1 MRLPSSAFSARQ
13 RCRNSSIRNSCSI
26 RLCLR
31 DFFVAKTLDPGG
43 AKSLGLVI
51 RAGNKACAPGVIS
64 LVSTA
69 CSKSQLEEA
78 RSECEKHFG
87 DAAGILAVYSSH
99 RMASLH
105 VLLWFLE
112 LLALPLGEFG
122 PNMCVRMSVVHLQ
135 TTCGFLKCHRC
146 IYIYIWFIYMSF
158 RLIYVM

>member
-1 MRLPSSAFSARQ
+1 MSSKERVPLEIFLRLKFKGFNEASLFSFQ
-13 RCRNSSIRNSCSI
+13 CNVMRCRNSSIRNSCSI

-105 VLLWFLE
+105 VLL
-112 LLALPLGEFG
+112 
-122 PNMCVRMSVVHLQ
+122 
-135 TTCGFLKCHRC
+135 
-146 IYIYIWFIYMSF
+146 
-158 RLIYVM
+158 